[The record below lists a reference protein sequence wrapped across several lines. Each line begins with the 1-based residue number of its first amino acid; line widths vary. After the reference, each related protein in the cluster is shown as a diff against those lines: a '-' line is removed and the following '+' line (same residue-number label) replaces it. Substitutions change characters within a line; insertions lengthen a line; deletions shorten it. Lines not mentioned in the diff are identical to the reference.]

1 MSRRV
6 SCGHSSEVP
15 AKVSCRVDG
24 IDEMIISLYNDI
36 RKDVI
41 VEKIVVERGV
51 VCPTGK
57 I

>member
-1 MSRRV
+1 M
-6 SCGHSSEVP
+6 P

>member
-1 MSRRV
+1 M
-6 SCGHSSEVP
+6 P

-24 IDEMIISLYNDI
+24 NDEMIISLYNDI